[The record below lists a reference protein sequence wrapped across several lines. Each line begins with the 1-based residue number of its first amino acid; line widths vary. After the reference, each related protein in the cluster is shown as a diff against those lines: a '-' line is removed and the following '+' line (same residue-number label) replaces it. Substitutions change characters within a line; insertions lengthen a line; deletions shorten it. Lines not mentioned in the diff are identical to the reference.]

1 MYLQLI
7 YSPSFHPPKYFQ
19 QSTFVVVQLLSHLP
33 LYDPMD
39 CSMPGSS
46 VLHYLPEFAQIHV
59 HGVGDTI

>member
-19 QSTFVVVQLLSHLP
+19 QTTFVVVQLLP

-46 VLHYLPEFAQIHV
+46 VLHYFPEFVQIHV
-59 HGVGDTI
+59 HGIGDTI

>member
-19 QSTFVVVQLLSHLP
+19 QSTFVVQLLSHL
-33 LYDPMD
+33 LFYDPMD

-46 VLHYLPEFAQIHV
+46 VLHYFPEFVQIHV
-59 HGVGDTI
+59 HGIGDTI